1 MKSATISNKNMHI
14 LNCEYCN
21 YTCTKKFLWE
31 QHLITKKHINNT
43 IKFSVNNNNN
53 KTQIEKKNLNNELK
67 CDICNKTYKSRSG
80 LWRHNKIC
88 KKIKTNYSHE
98 LAEYLNKND
107 ENVYEENKE
116 LKILMKKMLEGL
128 NEDAKIKDH
137 MVNQLKEQNKII
149 LDMVPRIGNNQFNIN
164 VFLNEQCRDAIN
176 MSEFLE
182 TLQIQLKDLIYTKD
196 NGLIEGI
203 STVFVNG
210 LKQLDTFKR
219 PIHCTDMKRET
230 LYIKDN
236 NEWERENGKE
246 CLRNAINDVASKQRI
261 AINEWEKNNPNWD
274 KTVKGKEEYIK
285 IVKTVMTDISDEH
298 NKIIKNIAK
307 ETIINK

>member
-1 MKSATISNKNMHI
+1 M
-14 LNCEYCN
+14 Y
-21 YTCTKKFLWE
+21 KKFLWE

-43 IKFSVNNNNN
+43 IKFSVNNNN
-53 KTQIEKKNLNNELK
+53 KTQIEKDNLNNELK

-88 KKIKTNYSHE
+88 KKIKTNYSQE

-107 ENVYEENKE
+107 EDVYEENKE

>member
-1 MKSATISNKNMHI
+1 
-14 LNCEYCN
+14 
-21 YTCTKKFLWE
+21 
-31 QHLITKKHINNT
+31 
-43 IKFSVNNNNN
+43 
-53 KTQIEKKNLNNELK
+53 
-67 CDICNKTYKSRSG
+67 
-80 LWRHNKIC
+80 
-88 KKIKTNYSHE
+88 
-98 LAEYLNKND
+98 
-107 ENVYEENKE
+107 
-116 LKILMKKMLEGL
+116 
-128 NEDAKIKDH
+128 
-137 MVNQLKEQNKII
+137 
-149 LDMVPRIGNNQFNIN
+149 
-164 VFLNEQCRDAIN
+164 

-182 TLQIQLKDLIYTKD
+182 SLQIQLKDLIYTKD

-246 CLRNAINDVASKQRI
+246 CLRNAINDVASKQRL

-285 IVKTVMTDISDEH
+285 IVKTVMSDISDEH

>member
-1 MKSATISNKNMHI
+1 M
-14 LNCEYCN
+14 
-21 YTCTKKFLWE
+21 
-31 QHLITKKHINNT
+31 
-43 IKFSVNNNNN
+43 
-53 KTQIEKKNLNNELK
+53 
-67 CDICNKTYKSRSG
+67 R
-80 LWRHNKIC
+80 
-88 KKIKTNYSHE
+88 
-98 LAEYLNKND
+98 
-107 ENVYEENKE
+107 
-116 LKILMKKMLEGL
+116 KMLEGL

-164 VFLNEQCRDAIN
+164 VFLNEKCRDAIN

-182 TLQIQLKDLIYTKD
+182 SLQIQLKDLIYTKD

-246 CLRNAINDVASKQRI
+246 CLRNAINDVASKQRL

-285 IVKTVMTDISDEH
+285 IVKTVMSDISDEH

>member
-1 MKSATISNKNMHI
+1 MHI

-43 IKFSVNNNNN
+43 IKFSVNNN
-53 KTQIEKKNLNNELK
+53 KTQIEKDNLNNELK

-88 KKIKTNYSHE
+88 KKIKTNYSQE

-107 ENVYEENKE
+107 EDVYEENKE